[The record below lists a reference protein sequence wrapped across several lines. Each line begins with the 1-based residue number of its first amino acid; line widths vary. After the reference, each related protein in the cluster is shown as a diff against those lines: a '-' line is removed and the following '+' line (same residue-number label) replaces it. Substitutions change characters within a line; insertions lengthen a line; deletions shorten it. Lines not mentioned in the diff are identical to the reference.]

1 MSNKYT
7 QHTLKKGPG
16 NGFEPRSSVL
26 CAAPRVCAT
35 CGAPLVGRRRQTR
48 FCCPTCRAADY
59 DRRHNR
65 TTHAAK
71 GGEV

>member
-1 MSNKYT
+1 MTAQYT
-7 QHTLKKGPG
+7 TKASG
-16 NGFEPRSSVL
+16 NGFEQRIGDL
-26 CAAPRVCAT
+26 RAAPRVCAY

-48 FCCPTCRAADY
+48 YCNPTCRAADY

-71 GGEV
+71 GGER